1 MVKLLLLFSHILLIL
16 DFKLLDL
23 HLECLILSVKWVN
36 SLLLLFNL
44 ARKHMLTHL
53 ELGFDICHS
62 CMQVT
67 LLSGRLRSHRLGDD
81 WYLTTRNGIFKVGNS
96 RVKPREAHP
105 LKSVFCG
112 LINLTLNAVVYNCIF
127 NGWLIELPDSLFA
140 YLTQVSQWI
149 KGLVG
154 GS

>member
-1 MVKLLLLFSHILLIL
+1 M
-16 DFKLLDL
+16 
-23 HLECLILSVKWVN
+23 
-36 SLLLLFNL
+36 L
-44 ARKHMLTHL
+44 AHL

-67 LLSGRLRSHRLGDD
+67 LLRLLGGSLRSHKLGDN
-81 WYLTTRNGIFKVGNS
+81 WYLTTRNGIFKVDNS

-112 LINLTLNAVVYNCIF
+112 LINLTLNAVIYNCIF

-140 YLTQVSQWI
+140 YLTQVSQWV
-149 KGLVG
+149 KSLVG
-154 GS
+154 GSQSILKLDQFRELTLNDQGRDSLCVKPLKLIAELGQFIEV